1 MIELPGGGEVV
12 GGGGDSLAMATD
24 VEKYSHSC
32 VNGCSVCLWTFC
44 NAFWQME
51 NVGHFETKDTQINQ
65 NK

>member
-12 GGGGDSLAMATD
+12 RVGESLTMATD

-32 VNGCSVCLWTFC
+32 AMGWSCVPVDTLQRFLANGKCGTLGDERHTIQST
-44 NAFWQME
+44 
-51 NVGHFETKDTQINQ
+51 